1 MSRLLRFDEMSTQNL
16 DARLSISD
24 SNWKICDMF
33 AVTAATAPFTLVA
46 YDGRDYL
53 EYLAAIPPSDDELT
67 NANVLTTQEQAMTSK
82 RHKLS
87 CESSSVEK
95 PPSVRPEK
103 SGGATHGAVSSADQL
118 KAAESG
124 TMRRE
129 KALEKEERKLR
140 KLTRSPVQA
149 TTSPGPTSAQV
160 AMFDEVNRIAMLPET
175 STNAAAS
182 SMNKRLEG
190 KFSVIHAN
198 DSMLLS
204 KNHDRI
210 KPGEV
215 ENSKIKGGRRKQA
228 TMSKVEETR
237 ELSDDLVP
245 EKKSLSAE
253 IAEWEEMLRKREEEK
268 VIRRKPARATSV
280 TPESLTTTGTPEG
293 LSADIARLKIEAY
306 QQRKAAEATAFA
318 VHPPRRRIRLEGSR
332 LVGDALDESELRRNK
347 GVTGS
352 QSKAVA
358 KHDNRSGDEP
368 EQKEPEQPASE
379 AAKSAGRPKR
389 RRTKKQRK
397 TTATSPAA
405 TTVEARATT
414 TNPSSAAAT
423 ATTATT
429 AAASD
434 PEHLRDEIRIALSRE
449 IKKYI
454 TKELKE
460 KVSCCCW

>member
-1 MSRLLRFDEMSTQNL
+1 
-16 DARLSISD
+16 
-24 SNWKICDMF
+24 
-33 AVTAATAPFTLVA
+33 
-46 YDGRDYL
+46 
-53 EYLAAIPPSDDELT
+53 
-67 NANVLTTQEQAMTSK
+67 
-82 RHKLS
+82 
-87 CESSSVEK
+87 
-95 PPSVRPEK
+95 
-103 SGGATHGAVSSADQL
+103 
-118 KAAESG
+118 
-124 TMRRE
+124 
-129 KALEKEERKLR
+129 
-140 KLTRSPVQA
+140 
-149 TTSPGPTSAQV
+149 
-160 AMFDEVNRIAMLPET
+160 MFDEVNRIAMLPET

-389 RRTKKQRK
+389 RRTKVGVAVFAISISFQSCPFRNKERQQRRVLPQQQSK
-397 TTATSPAA
+397 RGRP
-405 TTVEARATT
+405 
-414 TNPSSAAAT
+414 
-423 ATTATT
+423 
-429 AAASD
+429 
-434 PEHLRDEIRIALSRE
+434 LRILLRQRRQPQQRRRLPRLIQVDGDRCS
-449 IKKYI
+449 
-454 TKELKE
+454 
-460 KVSCCCW
+460 